1 MSNAQGAPGN
11 RSPTASFFTEI
22 DRGGVLSSL
31 YRSKILNKANH
42 RAPGLCGSLGGSGAK
57 PAPWGAPEAGSLG
70 GPAAKPAPWGAP
82 VEPAPW
88 GAQGGSRLL
97 GGRRTEAGSFG
108 GAGGKTAPWGVA
120 RGRSWG
126 VYPRTKVL
134 PVFSDFG
141 VLDAQPLV
149 SCFSLAQLGLPT
161 VARSAG
167 VLRLQ

>member
-1 MSNAQGAPGN
+1 MYFFLLPAARSLGALRSTPGPAGSVDLDQEK
-11 RSPTASFFTEI
+11 RSASEFFPEI

-97 GGRRTEAGSFG
+97 GGRRAEAGSLG
-108 GAGGKTAPWGVA
+108 GTGVN
-120 RGRSWG
+120 SN
-126 VYPRTKVL
+126 
-134 PVFSDFG
+134 D
-141 VLDAQPLV
+141 
-149 SCFSLAQLGLPT
+149 
-161 VARSAG
+161 
-167 VLRLQ
+167 